1 MPKTQMQLA
10 FVGLGLIGGSIA
22 KAIRENLPDTIIVA
36 YDIYGKLLDV
46 ALVDGT
52 INKACYEIDDNF
64 LNCDYIFLCA
74 PVTGNEDNIKDVI
87 SYCGKDTVLT
97 DVGSTKGNIH
107 RALDEIGFDGVF
119 IGGHPMAG
127 SEKYGYDNADSSIIK
142 GAYYVLTPGKNA
154 SDKQIEDYA
163 SFVKSIGLNPVI
175 MDIELHDTATG
186 VISHVPHVIS
196 ASLVHFLINHDNDKQ
211 TMKTLAAGGFRD
223 VTRTA
228 SSSVK
233 MWEDICIANNEI
245 ICSLLDDYIDEL
257 KDIRDTIHSKDK
269 ASIAKFFSEAKEYRD
284 FLYADNPKFNKL

>member
-1 MPKTQMQLA
+1 MKIG

-22 KAIRENLPDTIIVA
+22 KAIRETHPETTVVA

-46 ALVDGT
+46 ALLDKT
-52 INKACYEIDDNF
+52 IDKACYEIDDNF
-64 LNCDYIFLCA
+64 KDCDYIFLCA
-74 PVTGNEDNIKDVI
+74 PVTSNEENIKTII
-87 SYCGKDTVLT
+87 SYCSEKTILT

-107 RALDEIGFDGVF
+107 RALDEIGFDGIF

-127 SEKYGYDNADSSIIK
+127 SEKYGYDYAGSNIIK

-154 SDKQIEDYA
+154 TDEHIKSYYE
-163 SFVKSIGLNPVI
+163 FVKSIGCRPTV
-175 MDIELHDTATG
+175 MDMDLHDTATG
-186 VISHVPHVIS
+186 VISHIPHVIS

-233 MWEDICIANNEI
+233 MWEDICLANNDI
-245 ICSLLDDYIDEL
+245 ICKLLDDYIDEL
-257 KDIRDTIHSKDK
+257 KDIRNTMASKDK
-269 ASIAKFFSEAKEYRD
+269 AEIAKFFSDAKEYRD
-284 FLYADNPKFNKL
+284 FLYADNPKFQK

>member
-1 MPKTQMQLA
+1 MKIG

-22 KAIRENLPDTIIVA
+22 KALREAHPDYTLVA

-46 ALVDGT
+46 ALVNGT

-64 LNCDYIFLCA
+64 DNCDYIFLCA
-74 PVTGNEDNIKDVI
+74 PVTSNEDNLKAVVSHCSPNTI
-87 SYCGKDTVLT
+87 LT

-127 SEKYGYDNADSSIIK
+127 SEKYGFDYSSSDIIK
-142 GAYYVLTPGKNA
+142 GAYFVLTPGKNA
-154 SDKQIEDYA
+154 TDEQINEY
-163 SFVKSIGLNPVI
+163 SELVKSIGCRPTV
-175 MDIELHDTATG
+175 MDMKLHDTATG
-186 VISHVPHVIS
+186 VISHIPHVIS

-233 MWEDICIANNEI
+233 MWEDICLANNDI
-245 ICSLLDDYIDEL
+245 ICELLDDYIDEL
-257 KDIRDTIHSKDK
+257 KDIRNTMASKDPAK
-269 ASIAKFFSEAKEYRD
+269 IAQFFSDAKEYRD
-284 FLYADNPKFNKL
+284 FLYADNPKFK